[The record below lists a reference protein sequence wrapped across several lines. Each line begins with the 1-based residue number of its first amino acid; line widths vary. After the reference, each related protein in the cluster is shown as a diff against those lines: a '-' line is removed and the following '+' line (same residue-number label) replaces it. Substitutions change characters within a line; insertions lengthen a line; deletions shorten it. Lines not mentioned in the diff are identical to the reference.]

1 MKMYSLVLKIY
12 IKIRKIKIKQDS
24 NESNFITFLYAK
36 SDYIATKFSHNIIAN
51 WSHIPR
57 I

>member
-24 NESNFITFLYAK
+24 NESNFITFIYVKVA
-36 SDYIATKFSHNIIAN
+36 I
-51 WSHIPR
+51 
-57 I
+57 

>member
-12 IKIRKIKIKQDS
+12 IKIRKIKIKQKA

-36 SDYIATKFSHNIIAN
+36 SGHTATKFSHNIIAN

>member
-1 MKMYSLVLKIY
+1 MYPLVLKIY

-24 NESNFITFLYAK
+24 NESNFITFIYVK
-36 SDYIATKFSHNIIAN
+36 SGYIATKFSHNIIAN